1 MRNYRTVLKIAP
13 AFLLAGT
20 MMINAQQDSTTREK
34 KIEEVVLI
42 GYGQRKKS
50 DLTGSIVS
58 VSSKDF
64 NGGATSPEQLIQ
76 GKAPGVAIT
85 GNGGAPGSGSSI
97 RIRGGASLNANSAPL
112 IVIDGVPQDMSK
124 NEDGTSIRGASDPL
138 ALINP
143 NDIES
148 VDILKDASAAAI
160 YGNRASNGVILIT
173 TKKGAAGKVKVN
185 LSTVASV
192 STRMGNVDVLNGD
205 EYRTFVNTYG
215 PNAAQALLGAHN
227 TDWQDLIYQEAWGT
241 DNNLAVSGG
250 IKGLPYRVSLGYN
263 EQNGIVRTN
272 EFRRTSLAVNLSP
285 KFLNN
290 HLSVNANFKGSF
302 TDNRF
307 PNGGAINNAIYFDPT
322 QPVYMDDPRFG
333 NYFEWLNNGS
343 LNTVSN
349 RNPVSLLYNTRNI
362 SSVYRLMPSIQLDYK
377 LHFLPE
383 MRWNVNLAYDYS
395 KGYGSNQ
402 TSPYSGAGNGSYS
415 YSPYEQEKKN
425 KLFETYL
432 NYVKTISSINT
443 NVDLMAGHSYQDFS
457 SASPAGESLLFN
469 TNTGETRLT
478 PFNAYEDQLT
488 LLSFYGRA
496 IFTIANKYILT
507 GSIRRDG
514 SSRFYNGTTDNL
526 WGNFPAFA
534 FAWKINEEGMF
545 RDISNLSTLKLR
557 LGYGLTGQQEVAGMY
572 PAYSRYKISE
582 ETAQYLFGN
591 IFYPMYRPE
600 QYNPD
605 LTWEKTLTKNI
616 GLDFGFFSNRINGSI
631 DLFQKDTSDLIAY
644 VPVPAGGLSNYNTKN
659 VGDMTNKGIEF
670 TLNLTPVKNDNTTWD
685 INFNATHYTS
695 EITSLSD
702 AVAADFKIPVG
713 GISGAVGQNIQ
724 AHSVGRAP
732 YSFYVFRQLYDN
744 SGKPVPGAYVDTNGD
759 GVLNDMDK
767 YFYKSST
774 PDALLGFSTKV
785 TYKKWDFST
794 ALRAVI
800 GNYVYNNA
808 ASNSS
813 LASLTTN
820 DYLQNIYRTAADY
833 RFGNIQLWSDA
844 FVEDASFL
852 RMDNLTVGHNFGEV
866 FGDRTNLRVYG
877 MAQNVFVISDYSGV
891 DPEIF
896 GNIDNGF
903 YQRPKVYSLGLNFQ
917 F

>member
-97 RIRGGASLNANSAPL
+97 RIRGGASLNAQSAPL
-112 IVIDGVPQDMSK
+112 VVIDGVPQDFK
-124 NEDGTSIRGASDPL
+124 NLAGASDPL
-138 ALINP
+138 SLINP

-148 VDILKDASAAAI
+148 FDILKDASAAAI

-205 EYRTFVNTYG
+205 EYRTFVNSYG
-215 PNAAQALLGAHN
+215 SNAAKALLGTHN

-285 KFLNN
+285 KFLDN

-307 PNGGAINNAIYFDPT
+307 PNAGAINNAIYFDPT

-343 LNTVSN
+343 LITVSN
-349 RNPVSLLYNTRNI
+349 RNPVSLLNNFRNI
-362 SSVYRLMPSIQLDYK
+362 SSVYRLMPSLQLDYK
-377 LHFLPE
+377 FHFLPE
-383 MRWNVNLAYDYS
+383 LKWNVNLAYDYA
-395 KGYGSNQ
+395 KGYGNEQ
-402 TSPYSGAGNGSYS
+402 TYPYSGAGNGSRTIRH
-415 YSPYEQEKKN
+415 YEQEKKN

-432 NYVKTISSINT
+432 NYVKTFSAV
-443 NVDLMAGHSYQDFS
+443 NVDLMAGHSYQDFVN
-457 SASPAGESLLFN
+457 ATPATTTSLFN
-469 TNTGETRLT
+469 TSTNELRVTENN
-478 PFNAYEDQLT
+478 PFEEQMT

-496 IFTIANKYILT
+496 IFTISNKYIIT

-526 WGNFPAFA
+526 WGNFPAVA
-534 FAWKINEEGMF
+534 LAWKINEENMF
-545 RDISNLSTLKLR
+545 KDMANLSNLKLR
-557 LGYGLTGQQEVAGMY
+557 LGYGLTGQQE
-572 PAYSRYKISE
+572 ISE
-582 ETAQYLFGN
+582 NFYPSFGRYNLSNDTAHYLFGN
-591 IFYPMYRPE
+591 VFFPMYRPE
-600 QYNPD
+600 QYNPE

-631 DLFQKDTSDLIAY
+631 DLFQKDTRDLIAY
-644 VPVPAGGLSNYNTKN
+644 VPVPAGGLSNYNFKN
-659 VGDMTNKGIEF
+659 VGDMTNKGFEF

-685 INFNATHYTS
+685 LNFNATHYTS

-702 AVAADFKIPVG
+702 AVAADYKIQIGDLSGGVG
-713 GISGAVGQNIQ
+713 NKIQ
-724 AHSVGRAP
+724 AHTVGYAP
-732 YSFYVFRQLYDN
+732 YAFYVYKQLYDN
-744 SGKPVPGAYVDTNGD
+744 NGKPVPGAYVDTNGD

-767 YFYKSST
+767 YFYKSTT
-774 PDALLGFSTKV
+774 PDALLGFSTKL
-785 TYKKWDFST
+785 TYKNWDFST
-794 ALRAVI
+794 ALRAVL

-813 LASLTTN
+813 MASLTTN
-820 DYLQNIYRTAADY
+820 DYLQNIYRSAAEY
-833 RFGNIQLWSDA
+833 KFAGNQLWSDT

-877 MAQNVFVISDYSGV
+877 MAQNVFVVSKYSGV